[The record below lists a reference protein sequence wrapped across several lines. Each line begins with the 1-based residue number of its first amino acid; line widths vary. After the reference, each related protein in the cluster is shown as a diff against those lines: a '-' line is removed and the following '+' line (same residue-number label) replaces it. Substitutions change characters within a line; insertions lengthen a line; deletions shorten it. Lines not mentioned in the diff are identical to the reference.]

1 MAIQVEGAAVE
12 FFVMAAGV
20 VEAGVT
26 LLFMM
31 PGLDGFFTW

>member
-1 MAIQVEGAAVE
+1 MAIQVEGAVVE

-20 VEAGVT
+20 VGAGVT

-31 PGLDGFFTW
+31 PGLDGLLSW